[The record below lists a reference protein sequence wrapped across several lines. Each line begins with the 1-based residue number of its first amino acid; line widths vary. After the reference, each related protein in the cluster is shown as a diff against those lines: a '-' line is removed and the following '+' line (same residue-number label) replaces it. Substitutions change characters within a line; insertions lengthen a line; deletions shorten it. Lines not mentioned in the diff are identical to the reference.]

1 MLELFE
7 KYKKYLPAA
16 IGVVAAVLIVV
27 TWILCPSGV
36 VVVEVNY
43 DYANLIEVKHIVVVC
58 AGLMVVGVLMC
69 ALAALLAANRFISL
83 NYDEL
88 YTK

>member
-1 MLELFE
+1 
-7 KYKKYLPAA
+7 
-16 IGVVAAVLIVV
+16 
-27 TWILCPSGV
+27 
-36 VVVEVNY
+36 VNY